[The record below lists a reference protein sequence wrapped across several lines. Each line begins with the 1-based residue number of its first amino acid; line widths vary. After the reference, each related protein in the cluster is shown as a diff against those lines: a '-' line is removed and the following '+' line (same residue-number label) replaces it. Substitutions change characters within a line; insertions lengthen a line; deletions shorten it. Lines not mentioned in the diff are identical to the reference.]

1 MNNIKAGF
9 ALCGSYCTF
18 AKAIEQIQFLVDNG
32 IEITPIMSENAYST
46 DTRFGKAK
54 DHIERI
60 EAICQKEIIHS
71 IRAAE
76 PIGPKNELDIM
87 IIEPC
92 TGNTIAKLANGIT
105 DTCVT
110 LAAKAHMRNSKPL
123 LIAVS
128 TNDALSSS
136 AANIGRLMNT
146 RNVYFVPLR
155 QDNPSEK
162 PRSVVADF
170 DKTLESIHKAIKN
183 EQIQPILTAKI

>member
-1 MNNIKAGF
+1 MQNIKLGYAF
-9 ALCGSYCTF
+9 CGSFCTINKSLSVLKEL
-18 AKAIEQIQFLVDNG
+18 AEYDID
-32 IEITPIMSENAYST
+32 ITPIMSEITYST

-71 IRAAE
+71 IRTAE

-92 TGNTIAKLANGIT
+92 TGNTLAKLANGIT
-105 DTCVT
+105 DTSVT
-110 LAAKAHMRNSKPL
+110 LAAKAHLRNSKPL

-136 AANIGRLMNT
+136 AANIGKLMNT

-170 DKTLESIHKAIKN
+170 DKTLDSIHKAMKN
-183 EQIQPILTAKI
+183 EQIQPIISAKI